1 VIAIVDYGAGNLY
14 SVAKALEKI
23 GYEAKITYQK
33 SDLEQAEGII
43 LPGVGAFNRAMEGLK
58 KLDLISPL
66 KELAHAKPFLGICLG
81 FQLLFTASEENGGHL
96 GLDIIQGTVKKFK
109 DVPRIP
115 HMGWNQVEQKKES
128 FLFEGVAS
136 GSYFYFAHSY
146 YVDVADKSLILST
159 TNYGQEFVSG
169 VNTKNIFGLQF
180 HPEKSSKIGLQLLS
194 NFGRI
199 GKC

>member
-1 VIAIVDYGAGNLY
+1 MIAIVDYGAGNLY
-14 SVAKALEKI
+14 SVSKALEKV
-23 GYEAKITYQK
+23 GYEAKITFQK

-58 KLDLISPL
+58 KLDLINPL
-66 KELAHAKPFLGICLG
+66 KELAYAKPFLGICLG
-81 FQLLFTASEENGGHL
+81 FQLLFTTSEENGGHL

-115 HMGWNQVEQKKES
+115 HMGWNRVEQKKES
-128 FLFEGVAS
+128 FLFKGVAS
-136 GSYFYFAHSY
+136 GNYFYFAHSY
-146 YVDVADKSLILST
+146 YVDIADKSLILST
-159 TNYGQEFVSG
+159 TDYGQEFVSG

-199 GKC
+199 GRC

>member
-14 SVAKALEKI
+14 SVAKALEKV
-23 GYEAKITYQK
+23 GYEAKITFQK

-58 KLDLISPL
+58 KLDLINPL
-66 KELAHAKPFLGICLG
+66 KELAHTKPFLGICLG
-81 FQLLFTASEENGGHL
+81 FQLLFTVSEENGGHS
-96 GLDIIQGTVKKFK
+96 GLDIIQGTVKRFK
-109 DVPRIP
+109 EVPRIP

-128 FLFEGVAS
+128 VLFEGVAS
-136 GSYFYFAHSY
+136 DSYFYFAHSY

-159 TNYGQEFVSG
+159 TDYGQEFASG